1 MALFNRFQDYFL
13 NRIALSTKKEHPIY
27 ILPTLNGLKVLSLNF
42 LLLVIGLIYA
52 NNYVLL
58 FNFLLFCLVLSSM
71 FYTHHNL
78 KNVSLKSMIGISG
91 HNKEIAFLN
100 ITLNSNNKQNNYEL
114 KIKIPSGEFFE
125 HVTFS
130 VDQIVFQKDSS
141 WQIPL
146 RVKKRGRAHI
156 VGLFLETDFPLGF
169 FRCFTF
175 YPMPIDMILYPARA
189 SHHPQQSLS
198 RDSMV
203 QSNHQDDDQMYFRQ
217 YQAGDS
223 FNRLDWKRYAKDR
236 QMNVKFHSAQ
246 EQKVD
251 FISIHTTLK
260 DSPDVVEAILE
271 QACYELHLSFQSE
284 REFGLLVNDV
294 LVFEANSGPD
304 HLEQCLKYIGLYEH

>member
-1 MALFNRFQDYFL
+1 MDVFNRFQDYFL
-13 NRIALSTKKEHPIY
+13 NRIALSAKKEHPIY
-27 ILPTLNGLKVLSLNF
+27 ILPTLNGLKVLGLNF

-78 KNVSLKSMIGISG
+78 KNIYIKSMTGISG

-100 ITLNSNNKQNNYEL
+100 ITLNSNNKQNNFEL
-114 KIKIPSGEFFE
+114 KLKTPSGEFFE
-125 HVTFS
+125 NVIFP
-130 VDQIVFQKDSS
+130 VDQISFQKDFSC
-141 WQIPL
+141 QIPL
-146 RVKKRGRAHI
+146 PVKKRGRAQI

-175 YPMPIDMILYPARA
+175 YPMAIDMILYPARIA
-189 SHHPQQSLS
+189 HHTEQPVSK
-198 RDSMV
+198 DSIIR
-203 QSNHQDDDQMYFRQ
+203 SNQQDDDQVHFRQ
-217 YQAGDS
+217 YQTGDS

-236 QMNVKFHSAQ
+236 QMNVMFQNSQ
-246 EQKVD
+246 EHKVD
-251 FISIHTTLK
+251 FINIHTTLN
-260 DSPDVVEAILE
+260 DTADIVETHLE
-271 QACYELHLSFQSE
+271 QACYELHSSFQSG

-294 LVFEANSGPD
+294 LIFEANSGVD